1 MDTPTLYIIL
11 IRLLRLACQRNP
23 PQSAVYHSLR
33 GALDLL
39 EDTTGTERTYLS
51 RASQRAARRA
61 RVAS

>member
-1 MDTPTLYIIL
+1 MDTTTLYILL

-39 EDTTGTERTYLS
+39 EDTTGTQRTYRS
-51 RASQRAARRA
+51 RAAQRAQRRS
-61 RVAS
+61 RVVS